1 MYFLNY
7 RRQTRSHGRHLVD
20 SSIALFSKSLNLP
33 NVYTFIL
40 SKLLIALMGFPRLG
54 AAFYTETAHECAY
67 SQLYDVRH
75 AGYVVPQCQPLD
87 PRALKC

>member
-1 MYFLNY
+1 
-7 RRQTRSHGRHLVD
+7 
-20 SSIALFSKSLNLP
+20 
-33 NVYTFIL
+33 
-40 SKLLIALMGFPRLG
+40 MGFPRLG

-87 PRALKC
+87 PRALKCWLQLMCHRVIWESIIHRNNEQMAIG